1 MGKQLWQRP
10 VFFDRNRVY
19 RVYLGG
25 KLFHD
30 FLGDAPEDGFY
41 PEEWVASTVHAMNA
55 VSKGPF
61 EGISM
66 IEGTDLPFTKLL
78 KSTEDC
84 LGSRKTLGVLVKYLD
99 SAIRLPMQVHPTRIF
114 QRILSQPLRQSR
126 VLGRACHAPGRLPL
140 LWLLA
145 RGHAGRI

>member
-1 MGKQLWQRP
+1 MGKQFWQRP

-78 KSTEDC
+78 EEHRKDC

-99 SAIRLPMQVHPTRIF
+99 SAIRLPM
-114 QRILSQPLRQSR
+114 
-126 VLGRACHAPGRLPL
+126 
-140 LWLLA
+140 
-145 RGHAGRI
+145 

>member
-1 MGKQLWQRP
+1 MDKQLWQRP

-78 KSTEDC
+78 EEHRKDC
-84 LGSRKTLGVLVKYLD
+84 LGSRKTLGVLVKYL
-99 SAIRLPMQVHPTRIF
+99 AAA
-114 QRILSQPLRQSR
+114 
-126 VLGRACHAPGRLPL
+126 RAR
-140 LWLLA
+140 
-145 RGHAGRI
+145 R